1 MPEHPTSGCRRTEAI
16 HHFQVNQMSI
26 TVVNLQRFLLL
37 LLRKVFYWYPGPNSA
52 LSHSPKTPIIIR
64 DNKGEKGQNPKKKS
78 TELHRGKQ
86 LWFCPSSLAA
96 DAQPA
101 WSVDLMSPH
110 PRPADGLSY
119 TLCNKSNL
127 GLFLYSFELKKKK
140 KFWISSVALWDG
152 AFPTDCILHPPCT
165 ARCEKLR
172 EGKHR
177 RSYRK

>member
-140 KFWISSVALWDG
+140 ILNLICSPVRWGIPHW
-152 AFPTDCILHPPCT
+152 LHPTPT
-165 ARCEKLR
+165 LHSTLWKTPGRQAQKEL
-172 EGKHR
+172 
-177 RSYRK
+177 

>member
-64 DNKGEKGQNPKKKS
+64 DNKGEKGQNPKKSQQSS
-78 TELHRGKQ
+78 TEESNCDFVRALWQQMLSLPDQ
-86 LWFCPSSLAA
+86 LTWCLPTHVQQTVSVTHCATRAIWVCFSTALSL
-96 DAQPA
+96 
-101 WSVDLMSPH
+101 
-110 PRPADGLSY
+110 
-119 TLCNKSNL
+119 
-127 GLFLYSFELKKKK
+127 KKK